1 MILEILR
8 LVPSLLMSHRREAL
22 LAVRQ
27 PVPVRVSARP
37 RYASIRHP
45 LAAILAFGCMV
56 ALGDSSARAQTACG
70 PRDDLVKLLADHYK
84 ESSVGIGLAQTGQL
98 LEVFASSIG
107 SWSMV
112 MTTTDGKTCIVAAGD
127 NWEMITKV
135 KGTGI

>member
-8 LVPSLLMSHRREAL
+8 LIPSLRMPHLPESL
-22 LAVRQ
+22 LIVRQ
-27 PVPVRVSARP
+27 PAPVRVAARP
-37 RYASIRHP
+37 RYASLRRP
-45 LAAILAFGCMV
+45 LVSILVFGCMV
-56 ALGDSSARAQTACG
+56 AFGHSSVRAQVACG
-70 PRDDLVKLLADHYK
+70 PREELVKLLSDQYK
-84 ESSVGIGLAQTGQL
+84 ESAVGIGLAQSGQV

-127 NWEMITKV
+127 NWEMVTKV